1 MCGIT
6 GILALGGA
14 PLPANQVLQ
23 AMCGTLR
30 HRGPDDLS
38 LDSRDGVALGNTRL
52 AVIDV
57 EGGRQPLF
65 NESGSV
71 RTVLNGE
78 IYNFRELRRTLQNA
92 GHVFRTASD
101 TEVIVHA
108 YEEYGLD
115 FVNELNGIFG
125 LVLHDMERQRVILAR
140 DHMGVKP
147 LYYSLVDDKYLVW
160 GSEIK
165 SLLASR
171 LIAPQLSVDAL
182 GQFLSWE
189 YVPGTQTLFEGIR
202 QLAPAEAIVV
212 DLRSSKMSIRKYWSI
227 VNAMTH
233 RSRSAEDWEDE
244 ISAQITASVKGQMVS
259 DVPLGAFL
267 SGGVDSS
274 LVVASMGDANTFSIG
289 FDDPSYNEL
298 DYATRIANH
307 LGVRQTKKIIRSNVA
322 DLFDTLIFHLDDPI
336 GDFSVFPTY
345 LISRMAREN
354 VTVALSGDGGDELF
368 GGYETYVAQRYAR
381 WYQYL
386 PNFITR
392 DMLPALANRIRPT
405 RKKKGTI
412 NKLKRFIEGAAL
424 PASMNHARW
433 RIFASDE
440 LKSQLFTPT
449 AAAELITPT
458 GQHIHDLYTTAAALP
473 ELNRSL
479 YVDTQSY
486 LADNCL
492 VKVDRMSMANSL
504 EVRVPLLDKE
514 LVTMA
519 FDVPPN
525 LKIRGSETKWLLK
538 RIASRQLPREC
549 VYRPKEGFSIPMKH
563 WLGSH
568 FRPILEEYLSPSKL
582 RRDGIFEV
590 RMIERLKQEHFAGPA
605 NHSHIL
611 WSLIVFHAWKER
623 WLGPDAAH

>member
-6 GILALGGA
+6 GIVALGGA
-14 PLPANQVLQ
+14 PLPADGILQ
-23 AMCGTLR
+23 AMCRTLR

-38 LDSRDGVALGNTRL
+38 LDSKDGVALGNTRL
-52 AVIDV
+52 AIIDV

-65 NESGSV
+65 NESGSI

-78 IYNFRELRRTLQNA
+78 IYNFRELRKTLQNA
-92 GHVFRTASD
+92 GHVFRTACD

-115 FVNELNGIFG
+115 FVNELNGIFA
-125 LVLHDMERQRVILAR
+125 LALHDTDRQRVVLAR

-147 LYYSLVDDKYLVW
+147 LYYSLVEDRYLVW

-171 LIAPQLSVDAL
+171 LIEPELSIDAL

-189 YVPGTQTLFEGIR
+189 YVPGRQTLLQGIR

-212 DLRSSKMSIRKYWSI
+212 DLQSSKISTRKYWD
-227 VNAMTH
+227 VLDAMTH

-244 ISAQITASVKGQMVS
+244 ISAKITASVKGQMVS

-274 LVVASMGDANTFSIG
+274 LVVASMGDASTFSIG

-298 DYATRIANH
+298 DYATRVANH

-322 DLFDTLIFHLDDPI
+322 DLFDTLIYHLDDPI
-336 GDFSVFPTY
+336 GDFSIFPTY
-345 LISRMAREN
+345 LISKMAREN

-368 GGYETYVAQRYAR
+368 GGYETYVAQRYAH

-386 PNFITR
+386 PGFMTR
-392 DMLPALANRIRPT
+392 DMLPALASRISPA

-433 RIFASDE
+433 RIFAIDE
-440 LKSQLFTPT
+440 LKDQLFTPS
-449 AAAELITPT
+449 AAAELTTPT
-458 GQHIHDLYTTAAALP
+458 GQHIHDLYAKAAALP

-492 VKVDRMSMANSL
+492 LKVDRMSMANSL
-504 EVRVPLLDKE
+504 EVRVPLLDKD

-525 LKIRGSETKWLLK
+525 LKLRGSETKWLLK

-549 VYRPKEGFSIPMKH
+549 VYRRKEGFSIPMKH
-563 WLGSH
+563 WLGTR
-568 FRPILEEYLSPSKL
+568 FRPILEEYLSPSRL
-582 RRDGIFEV
+582 RRDGIFDV
-590 RMIERLKQEHFAGPA
+590 SMIERLKQEHLAGPA

-623 WLGPDAAH
+623 WLGADAGH

>member
-6 GILALGGA
+6 GIVALGGA
-14 PLPANQVLQ
+14 PLPADGILQ
-23 AMCGTLR
+23 AMCRTLR

-38 LDSRDGVALGNTRL
+38 LDSKDGVALGNTRL
-52 AVIDV
+52 AIIDV

-78 IYNFRELRRTLQNA
+78 IYNFRELRKTLQNA
-92 GHVFRTASD
+92 GHVFRTACD

-115 FVNELNGIFG
+115 FVNELNGIFA
-125 LVLHDMERQRVILAR
+125 LALHDTDRQRVVLAR

-147 LYYSLVDDKYLVW
+147 LYYSLVEDRYLVW

-171 LIAPQLSVDAL
+171 LIEPELSIDAL

-189 YVPGTQTLFEGIR
+189 YVPGRQTLFQGIR

-212 DLRSSKMSIRKYWSI
+212 DLQSSKISTRKYWD
-227 VNAMTH
+227 VLDAMTH

-244 ISAQITASVKGQMVS
+244 ISAKITASVKGQMVS

-274 LVVASMGDANTFSIG
+274 LVVASMGDASTFSIG

-298 DYATRIANH
+298 DYATRVANH

-322 DLFDTLIFHLDDPI
+322 DLFDTLIYHLDDPI
-336 GDFSVFPTY
+336 GDFSIFPTY
-345 LISRMAREN
+345 LISKMAREN

-368 GGYETYVAQRYAR
+368 GGYETYVAQRYAH

-386 PNFITR
+386 PGFMTR
-392 DMLPALANRIRPT
+392 DMLPALASRIRPT

-433 RIFASDE
+433 RIFAIDE
-440 LKSQLFTPT
+440 LKDQLFTPS
-449 AAAELITPT
+449 AAAELTTPT
-458 GQHIHDLYTTAAALP
+458 GQHIHDLYAKAAALP

-492 VKVDRMSMANSL
+492 LKVDRMSMANSL
-504 EVRVPLLDKE
+504 EVRVPLLDKD

-525 LKIRGSETKWLLK
+525 LKLRGSETKWLLK
-538 RIASRQLPREC
+538 RIAGRQLPREC
-549 VYRPKEGFSIPMKH
+549 VYRRKEGFSIPMKH
-563 WLGSH
+563 WLGTR
-568 FRPILEEYLSPSKL
+568 FRPILEEYLSPSRL
-582 RRDGIFEV
+582 RRDGIFDV
-590 RMIERLKQEHFAGPA
+590 SMIERMKQEHLAGPA

-623 WLGPDAAH
+623 WLGADAGH

>member
-212 DLRSSKMSIRKYWSI
+212 DLRSSKMSIKKYWSI

-307 LGVRQTKKIIRSNVA
+307 LGVRQTKKIIQSNVA

-368 GGYETYVAQRYAR
+368 GGYETYVAQRYAH

>member
-212 DLRSSKMSIRKYWSI
+212 DLRSSKMSIKKYWSI

-307 LGVRQTKKIIRSNVA
+307 LGVRQTKKIIQSNVA

>member
-6 GILALGGA
+6 GIVALGGA
-14 PLPANQVLQ
+14 PLPADGILQ
-23 AMCGTLR
+23 AMCRTLR

-38 LDSRDGVALGNTRL
+38 LDSKDGVALGNTRL
-52 AVIDV
+52 AIIDV

-78 IYNFRELRRTLQNA
+78 IYNFRELRKTLQNA
-92 GHVFRTASD
+92 GHVFRTACD

-115 FVNELNGIFG
+115 FVNELNGIFA
-125 LVLHDMERQRVILAR
+125 LALHDTDRQRVVLAR

-147 LYYSLVDDKYLVW
+147 LYYSLVEDRYLVW

-171 LIAPQLSVDAL
+171 LIEPELSIDAL

-189 YVPGTQTLFEGIR
+189 YVPGRQTLFQGIR

-212 DLRSSKMSIRKYWSI
+212 DLQSSKISTRKYWD
-227 VNAMTH
+227 VLDAMTH

-244 ISAQITASVKGQMVS
+244 ISAKITASVKGQMVS

-274 LVVASMGDANTFSIG
+274 LVVASMGDASTFSIG

-298 DYATRIANH
+298 DYATRVANH

-322 DLFDTLIFHLDDPI
+322 DLFDTMIYHLDDPI
-336 GDFSVFPTY
+336 GDFSIFPTY
-345 LISRMAREN
+345 LISKMAREN

-368 GGYETYVAQRYAR
+368 GGYETYVAQRYAH

-386 PNFITR
+386 PGFMTR
-392 DMLPALANRIRPT
+392 DMLPALASRIRPT

-433 RIFASDE
+433 RIFAIDE
-440 LKSQLFTPT
+440 LKDQLFTPS
-449 AAAELITPT
+449 AAAELTTPT
-458 GQHIHDLYTTAAALP
+458 GQHIHDLYAKAAALP

-492 VKVDRMSMANSL
+492 LKVDRMSMANSL
-504 EVRVPLLDKE
+504 EVRVPLLDKD

-525 LKIRGSETKWLLK
+525 LKLRGSETKWLLK
-538 RIASRQLPREC
+538 RIAGRQLPREC
-549 VYRPKEGFSIPMKH
+549 VYRRKEGFSIPMKH
-563 WLGSH
+563 WLGTH
-568 FRPILEEYLSPSKL
+568 FRPILEEYLSPSRL
-582 RRDGIFEV
+582 RRDGIFDV
-590 RMIERLKQEHFAGPA
+590 SMIERMKQEHLAGPA

-623 WLGPDAAH
+623 WLGADAGH

>member
-6 GILALGGA
+6 GIVALGGA
-14 PLPANQVLQ
+14 PLPPDNILR

-30 HRGPDDLS
+30 HRGPDDLRV
-38 LDSRDGVALGNTRL
+38 DSKDGVALGNTRL
-52 AVIDV
+52 AIIDV

-78 IYNFRELRRTLQNA
+78 IYNFRELRKTLQNA
-92 GHVFRTASD
+92 GHVFRTACD

-115 FVNELNGIFG
+115 FVNKLNGIFA
-125 LVLHDMERQRVILAR
+125 LALHDSERQRVILAR

-147 LYYSLVDDKYLVW
+147 LYYALVENKYLVW

-165 SLLASR
+165 ALLASR
-171 LIAPQLSVDAL
+171 LISPQLSIDAL

-189 YVPGTQTLFEGIR
+189 YVPGRQTLFEGIQ
-202 QLAPAEAIVV
+202 QLAPAEAMVI
-212 DLRSSKMSIRKYWSI
+212 DLQSSTLSSKKYWD
-227 VNAMTH
+227 VLDAMKH
-233 RSRSAEDWEDE
+233 ESRSAQDWEDD
-244 ISAQITASVKGQMVS
+244 IGAKIATSVKGQMVS

-274 LVVASMGDANTFSIG
+274 LVVASMGDASTFSIG

-298 DYATRIANH
+298 DYATRIADH

-322 DLFDTLIFHLDDPI
+322 DLFETLIYHLDDPI

-345 LISRMAREN
+345 LVSKIAREN

-368 GGYETYVAQRYAR
+368 GGYESYVAQRYAH

-386 PNFITR
+386 PNSVTR
-392 DMLPALANRIRPT
+392 GILPAVANRIRPT
-405 RKKKGTI
+405 SQKKGTV
-412 NKLKRFIEGAAL
+412 NKVKRFIEGAAL
-424 PASMNHARW
+424 PTSMNHARW

-440 LKSQLFTPT
+440 LKGQLFTPN
-449 AAAELITPT
+449 AAAALTTPT

-504 EVRVPLLDKE
+504 EVRVPLLDKD

-525 LKIRGSETKWLLK
+525 LKIRGTETKWLLK
-538 RIASRQLPREC
+538 RIASRHLPREC
-549 VYRPKEGFSIPMKH
+549 VYRRKEGFSIPMKH
-563 WLGSH
+563 WLGTL
-568 FRPILEEYLSPSKL
+568 FRPILEEYLNPSRL

-590 RMIERLKQEHFAGPA
+590 PMVERLKHEHLAGSA

-623 WLGPDAAH
+623 WLGADAGH

>member
-6 GILALGGA
+6 GIVALGGA
-14 PLPANQVLQ
+14 PLPPDNVLQ

-30 HRGPDDLS
+30 HRGPDDLRV
-38 LDSRDGVALGNTRL
+38 DSKDGVALGYTRL
-52 AVIDV
+52 AIIDV

-78 IYNFRELRRTLQNA
+78 IYNFRELRKTLKNA
-92 GHVFRTASD
+92 GHVFRSACD

-115 FVNELNGIFG
+115 FVNELNGIFA
-125 LVLHDMERQRVILAR
+125 LALHDAERQKVVLAR

-165 SLLASR
+165 ALLASR
-171 LIAPQLSVDAL
+171 LISPQLNVDAL

-189 YVPGTQTLFEGIR
+189 YVPGRQTLFKGIR
-202 QLAPAEAIVV
+202 QLAPAEAIVI
-212 DLRSSKMSIRKYWSI
+212 DLPSATFSTCKYWDI
-227 VNAMTH
+227 LGAITH
-233 RSRSAEDWEDE
+233 RSRSVQDWEDE
-244 ISAQITASVKGQMVS
+244 IAAKIATSVQEQMVS

-274 LVVASMGDANTFSIG
+274 LVVASMGDACTFSIG

-298 DYATRIANH
+298 DYATRIADH
-307 LGVRQTKKIIRSNVA
+307 LGVQQTKRIIRSNVA
-322 DLFDTLIFHLDDPI
+322 DLFETLIYHLDDPI
-336 GDFSVFPTY
+336 GDFSIFPTY
-345 LISRMAREN
+345 LISKMAREH

-368 GGYETYVAQRYAR
+368 GGYESYVAQRYAH

-386 PNFITR
+386 PKWIIR
-392 DMLPALANRIRPT
+392 DMLPAMANRIRPT
-405 RKKKGTI
+405 RQKKGRV

-424 PASMNHARW
+424 PASMKHARW
-433 RIFASDE
+433 RVFASDE
-440 LKSQLFTPT
+440 LKGKLFTPS
-449 AAAELITPT
+449 AAAELTTPT
-458 GQHIHDLYTTAAALP
+458 GQHIHDLYKNAAALP

-504 EVRVPLLDKE
+504 EVRVPLLNRE
-514 LVTMA
+514 LATMA
-519 FDVPPN
+519 LDVPPN
-525 LKIRGSETKWLLK
+525 LKIRGTETKWLLK
-538 RIASRQLPREC
+538 RIASRHLPREC
-549 VYRPKEGFSIPMKH
+549 VYRRKEGFSIPMKR
-563 WLGSH
+563 WLGTR
-568 FRPILEEYLSPSKL
+568 FRPILEEYLSPSRL
-582 RRDGIFEV
+582 RRDGIFESSV
-590 RMIERLKQEHFAGPA
+590 IERLKQEHMAGSA

-611 WSLIVFHAWKER
+611 WTLIVFHAWKER
-623 WLGPDAAH
+623 WLGPDAGY

>member
-6 GILALGGA
+6 GIVALGGA
-14 PLPANQVLQ
+14 PLPADGILQ
-23 AMCGTLR
+23 AMCRTLR

-38 LDSRDGVALGNTRL
+38 LDSKDGVALGNTRL
-52 AVIDV
+52 AIIDV

-78 IYNFRELRRTLQNA
+78 IYNFRELRKILQNA
-92 GHVFRTASD
+92 GHVFRTACD

-115 FVNELNGIFG
+115 FVNELNGIFA
-125 LVLHDMERQRVILAR
+125 LALHDTDRQRVVLAR

-147 LYYSLVDDKYLVW
+147 LYYSLVEDRYLVW

-171 LIAPQLSVDAL
+171 LIEPELSIDAL

-189 YVPGTQTLFEGIR
+189 YVPGRQTLFQGIR

-212 DLRSSKMSIRKYWSI
+212 DLQSSKISTRKYWD
-227 VNAMTH
+227 VLDAMTH

-244 ISAQITASVKGQMVS
+244 ISAKLTASVKGQMVS

-274 LVVASMGDANTFSIG
+274 LVVASMGDASTFSIG

-298 DYATRIANH
+298 DYATRVANH
-307 LGVRQTKKIIRSNVA
+307 LGVRQTKNIIRSNVA
-322 DLFDTLIFHLDDPI
+322 DLFDTLIYHLDDPI
-336 GDFSVFPTY
+336 GDFSIFPTY
-345 LISRMAREN
+345 LISNMAREN

-368 GGYETYVAQRYAR
+368 GGYETYVAQRYAH

-386 PNFITR
+386 PGFMTR
-392 DMLPALANRIRPT
+392 DMLPALASRIRPA

-433 RIFASDE
+433 RIFAIDE
-440 LKSQLFTPT
+440 LKDQLFTPSAT
-449 AAAELITPT
+449 AELTTPT
-458 GQHIHDLYTTAAALP
+458 GQHIHDLYAKAAALP

-492 VKVDRMSMANSL
+492 LKVDRMSMANSL
-504 EVRVPLLDKE
+504 EVRVPLLDKD

-525 LKIRGSETKWLLK
+525 LKLRGSETKWLLK
-538 RIASRQLPREC
+538 RIASRQLPRDC
-549 VYRPKEGFSIPMKH
+549 VYRRKEGFSIPMKH
-563 WLGSH
+563 WLGTR
-568 FRPILEEYLSPSKL
+568 FRPILEEYLSPSRL
-582 RRDGIFEV
+582 RRDGIFDV
-590 RMIERLKQEHFAGPA
+590 SMIERLKQEHLAGPA

-623 WLGPDAAH
+623 WLGADAVH

>member
-6 GILALGGA
+6 GIAALGGA
-14 PLPANQVLQ
+14 PLPADQILR
-23 AMCGTLR
+23 AMCHTLR

-38 LDSRDGVALGNTRL
+38 LDLKSGVALGNTRL
-52 AVIDV
+52 AIIDV
-57 EGGRQPLF
+57 DGGRQPLF

-78 IYNFRELRRTLQNA
+78 IYNFRELRKSLQNA
-92 GHVFRTASD
+92 GHVFRTACD

-108 YEEYGLD
+108 YEEYGLN
-115 FVNELNGIFG
+115 FVNELNGIFA
-125 LVLHDMERQRVILAR
+125 LALHDSERQRVILAR

-147 LYYSLVDDKYLVW
+147 LYYALVENKYLVW

-165 SLLASR
+165 ALLASR
-171 LIAPQLSVDAL
+171 LISPQLSIDAL

-189 YVPGTQTLFEGIR
+189 YVPGRQTLFEGIR
-202 QLAPAEAIVV
+202 QLAPAEAMVI
-212 DLRSSKMSIRKYWSI
+212 DLQSSRISTRKYWD
-227 VNAMTH
+227 VLDAMKH
-233 RSRSAEDWEDE
+233 ESRSAQDWEDE
-244 ISAQITASVKGQMVS
+244 IGAKIATSVKGQMVS

-274 LVVASMGDANTFSIG
+274 LVVASMGDASTFSIG

-298 DYATRIANH
+298 DYATRIADH

-322 DLFDTLIFHLDDPI
+322 DLFETLIYHLDDPI
-336 GDFSVFPTY
+336 GDFSVFPTF
-345 LISRMAREN
+345 LISKMAREN

-368 GGYETYVAQRYAR
+368 GGYETYVAQRYAH

-386 PNFITR
+386 PNSITR
-392 DMLPALANRIRPT
+392 GMLPAAAKRIRPA
-405 RKKKGTI
+405 RQKKGTI

-424 PASMNHARW
+424 PASMHHARW

-440 LKSQLFTPT
+440 LKGQLFTPN
-449 AAAELITPT
+449 AASELTTPT
-458 GQHIHDLYTTAAALP
+458 GQHIHDLYATAAGLP

-514 LVTMA
+514 LVAMA

-525 LKIRGSETKWLLK
+525 LKIRGTETKWLLK
-538 RIASRQLPREC
+538 RIASRHLPRKC
-549 VYRPKEGFSIPMKH
+549 VYRRKEGFSIPMKH
-563 WLGSH
+563 WLGTH
-568 FRPILEEYLSPSKL
+568 FRPVLEEYLNPSRL
-582 RRDGIFEV
+582 QRDGIFQVSLVEK
-590 RMIERLKQEHFAGPA
+590 LKQDHLAGTA

-611 WSLIVFHAWKER
+611 WSLIVFHAWQDR
-623 WLGPDAAH
+623 WLRTDSGL

>member
-6 GILALGGA
+6 GIVAFGGA
-14 PLPANQVLQ
+14 PLPANQVLR

-38 LDSRDGVALGNTRL
+38 LDSKENVALGNTRL

-57 EGGRQPLF
+57 DGGRQPLF
-65 NESGSV
+65 NESGSI

-92 GHVFRTASD
+92 GHVFCTSSD

-108 YEEYGLD
+108 YEEFGLD
-115 FVNELNGIFG
+115 FLNELNGIFA
-125 LVLHDMERQRVILAR
+125 LVLHDSERQRVILAR

-189 YVPGTQTLFEGIR
+189 YVPGSQTLFEGIR

-212 DLRSSKMSIRKYWSI
+212 DLQSSKISTRKYWNI
-227 VNAMTH
+227 LDAVTH

-244 ISAQITASVKGQMVS
+244 ISAKITASVKGQMVS

-274 LVVASMGDANTFSIG
+274 LVVASMGDASTFSIG

-345 LISRMAREN
+345 LISKMAKEN

-386 PNFITR
+386 PDSVTR
-392 DMLPALANRIRPT
+392 GMLPALASQLRPT
-405 RKKKGTI
+405 PKKKGTT

-440 LKSQLFTPT
+440 LKSQLFTPN
-449 AAAELITPT
+449 AAAALTTPT
-458 GQHIHDLYTTAAALP
+458 GQHIHDLYATAAALP

-525 LKIRGSETKWLLK
+525 LKLRGNETKWLLK

-563 WLGSH
+563 WLGTH
-568 FRPILEEYLSPSKL
+568 FRPILEEYLSPSRL

-590 RMIERLKQEHFAGPA
+590 PVIERLKQEHLAGPA

-623 WLGPDAAH
+623 WLGTEAAY

>member
-1 MCGIT
+1 VCGIT

-14 PLPANQVLQ
+14 PLPPGNILR
-23 AMCGTLR
+23 AMCGTLH
-30 HRGPDDLS
+30 HRGPDDLRV
-38 LDSRDGVALGNTRL
+38 DSKDGVALGNTRL
-52 AVIDV
+52 AIIDV

-78 IYNFRELRRTLQNA
+78 IYNFRQLRKTLQKA
-92 GHVFRTASD
+92 GHVFRTACD

-115 FVNELNGIFG
+115 FVNRLNGIFA
-125 LVLHDMERQRVILAR
+125 LVLHDAERQKVILAR

-147 LYYSLVDDKYLVW
+147 LYYSFVDDKYLVW

-165 SLLASR
+165 ALLASR
-171 LIAPQLSVDAL
+171 LISPQLNVDAV

-189 YVPGTQTLFEGIR
+189 YVPGRQTLIEGIW
-202 QLAPAEAIVV
+202 QLEPAEAIVV
-212 DLRSSKMSIRKYWSI
+212 DMQSATFSTRKYWDI
-227 VNAMTH
+227 LGAVTH
-233 RSRSAEDWEDE
+233 RSRSAQDWEDE
-244 ISAQITASVKGQMVS
+244 IGAKIAASVQGQMIS

-274 LVVASMGDANTFSIG
+274 LVVASMGDASTFSIG

-298 DYATRIANH
+298 SYATRIADH
-307 LGVRQTKKIIRSNVA
+307 LGVRQTKKIVRSNVA
-322 DLFDTLIFHLDDPI
+322 DLFDTLIYYLDDPI
-336 GDFSVFPTY
+336 GDFSIFPTY
-345 LISRMAREN
+345 LISKMAREH

-368 GGYETYVAQRYAR
+368 GGYESYVAQRYAH

-386 PNFITR
+386 PRRITTG
-392 DMLPALANRIRPT
+392 MLPALANRIRPA
-405 RKKKGTI
+405 RQKKGTV

-440 LKSQLFTPT
+440 LKGKLFTSD
-449 AAAELITPT
+449 AAAQLTTPT
-458 GQHIHDLYTTAAALP
+458 GQHIHDLYANSAALP

-504 EVRVPLLDKE
+504 EVRVPLLDRE

-519 FDVPPN
+519 LDVPPN
-525 LKIRGSETKWLLK
+525 LKIRGTETKWLLK

-549 VYRPKEGFSIPMKH
+549 VYRRKEGFSIPMKH
-563 WLGSH
+563 WLKTG
-568 FRPILEEYLSPSKL
+568 FRPILEEYLDPSKL
-582 RRDGIFEV
+582 RHDGIFESAV
-590 RMIERLKQEHFAGPA
+590 IGKLKQDHLAGSA

-611 WSLIVFHAWKER
+611 WSLIVFHAWKDR
-623 WLGPDAAH
+623 WLGTGSGL

>member
-6 GILALGGA
+6 GIVAFGGA
-14 PLPANQVLQ
+14 PLPPDAVLQ
-23 AMCGTLR
+23 AMCRTLD

-38 LDSRDGVALGNTRL
+38 LDSKDGVALGNTRL

-57 EGGRQPLF
+57 AGGRQPLF
-65 NESGSV
+65 NETGSV

-78 IYNFRELRRTLQNA
+78 IYNFRELRRSLQNA
-92 GHVFRTASD
+92 GHVFRTACD

-108 YEEYGLD
+108 YEEYGLE
-115 FVNELNGIFG
+115 FINELNGIFA
-125 LVLHDMERQRVILAR
+125 LALHDTQRQQVVLAR

-147 LYYSLVDDKYLVW
+147 LYYATVDNKYVVW

-165 SLLASR
+165 ALLASR
-171 LIAPQLSVDAL
+171 LVSPQLDVDAL

-189 YVPGTQTLFEGIR
+189 YVPGQQTLFNGIR
-202 QLAPAEAIVV
+202 QLAPAEAIVI
-212 DLRSSKMSIRKYWSI
+212 DLKSSTSSTRKYWDI
-227 VNAMTH
+227 LGAVTQ
-233 RSRSAEDWEDE
+233 RSRSAQEWEEE
-244 ISAQITASVKGQMVS
+244 IGAKITASVQGQMIS

-267 SGGVDSS
+267 SGGIDSS
-274 LVVASMGDANTFSIG
+274 LVVASMGDASTFSIG

-298 DYATRIANH
+298 GYASRIAKH
-307 LGVRQTKKIIRSNVA
+307 LGVRQSKEIIRSNVA
-322 DLFDTLIFHLDDPI
+322 DLFDTLIYHLDDPI

-345 LISRMAREN
+345 LISKMAREH

-368 GGYETYVAQRYAR
+368 GGYETYVAQRYAH

-386 PNFITR
+386 PKPFTR
-392 DMLPALANRIRPT
+392 GMLPALANRIPPARQ
-405 RKKKGTI
+405 KKGAI

-424 PASMNHARW
+424 PESMNHARW
-433 RIFASDE
+433 RIFASDT
-440 LKSQLFTPT
+440 LKGELFTPS
-449 AAAELITPT
+449 AHAKLKTPT
-458 GQHIHDLYTTAAALP
+458 GQHIHDLFAKAAAMP

-486 LADNCL
+486 LTDNCL
-492 VKVDRMSMANSL
+492 LKVDRMSMANSL

-514 LVTMA
+514 LVEMA

-525 LKIRGSETKWLLK
+525 LKIRGAETKWLLK
-538 RIASRQLPREC
+538 RIASRQLPKEC
-549 VYRPKEGFSIPMKH
+549 IYRRKEGFSIPMKH
-563 WLGSH
+563 WLGTR
-568 FRPILEEYLSPSKL
+568 FRPILEEYLNPSAI
-582 RRDGIFEV
+582 RRDGIFEAPV
-590 RMIERLKQEHFAGPA
+590 IERLKQEHLAGPA

-623 WLGPDAAH
+623 WLGGNAGF

>member
-212 DLRSSKMSIRKYWSI
+212 DLRSSKMSIKKYWSI

-368 GGYETYVAQRYAR
+368 GGYETYVAQRYAH

>member
-1 MCGIT
+1 MSLIT
-6 GILALGGA
+6 
-14 PLPANQVLQ
+14 
-23 AMCGTLR
+23 
-30 HRGPDDLS
+30 
-38 LDSRDGVALGNTRL
+38 
-52 AVIDV
+52 
-57 EGGRQPLF
+57 
-65 NESGSV
+65 
-71 RTVLNGE
+71 
-78 IYNFRELRRTLQNA
+78 RR
-92 GHVFRTASD
+92 VS
-101 TEVIVHA
+101 
-108 YEEYGLD
+108 
-115 FVNELNGIFG
+115 
-125 LVLHDMERQRVILAR
+125 
-140 DHMGVKP
+140 
-147 LYYSLVDDKYLVW
+147 
-160 GSEIK
+160 
-165 SLLASR
+165 
-171 LIAPQLSVDAL
+171 
-182 GQFLSWE
+182 
-189 YVPGTQTLFEGIR
+189 
-202 QLAPAEAIVV
+202 
-212 DLRSSKMSIRKYWSI
+212 
-227 VNAMTH
+227 
-233 RSRSAEDWEDE
+233 
-244 ISAQITASVKGQMVS
+244 QITSVFDRPRKLFGQM
-259 DVPLGAFL
+259 L
-267 SGGVDSS
+267 
-274 LVVASMGDANTFSIG
+274 
-289 FDDPSYNEL
+289 
-298 DYATRIANH
+298 
-307 LGVRQTKKIIRSNVA
+307 SNVA

>member
-6 GILALGGA
+6 GIVALGGA
-14 PLPANQVLQ
+14 PLPPDSILQ
-23 AMCGTLR
+23 AMCGTIR

-38 LDSRDGVALGNTRL
+38 LDSTDGVALGNTRL
-52 AVIDV
+52 AIIDV

-78 IYNFRELRRTLQNA
+78 IYNFRELRKTLQNS
-92 GHVFRTASD
+92 GHVFRTACD

-115 FVNELNGIFG
+115 FVNALNGIFA
-125 LVLHDMERQRVILAR
+125 LALHDAERKRVILAR
-140 DHMGVKP
+140 DHIGVKP
-147 LYYSLVDDKYLVW
+147 LYYSVVDDDYVVW

-165 SLLASR
+165 AILASR
-171 LIAPQLSVDAL
+171 LISPQLDVDAL

-189 YVPGTQTLFEGIR
+189 YVPGRRTLFEGIR
-202 QLAPAEAIVV
+202 QLAPAETIVI
-212 DLRSSKMSIRKYWSI
+212 DLQSSTLSTRKYWDI
-227 VNAMTH
+227 LGAITH
-233 RSRSAEDWEDE
+233 RSRSARDWEDE
-244 ISAQITASVKGQMVS
+244 IDAKIAASVKGQMVS

-267 SGGVDSS
+267 SGGIDSS
-274 LVVASMGDANTFSIG
+274 LVVAAMGNASTFSIG

-298 DYATRIANH
+298 DYATRIADH
-307 LGVRQTKKIIRSNVA
+307 LGVQQTKEIIRSNTA
-322 DLFDTLIFHLDDPI
+322 DLFETLIVHLDDPI
-336 GDFSVFPTY
+336 GDFSIFPTF
-345 LISRMAREN
+345 LISRMAREH

-368 GGYETYVAQRYAR
+368 GGYESYVAQHYAR

-386 PNFITR
+386 PGWIAR
-392 DMLPALANRIRPT
+392 DMLPAMANRIRPA
-405 RKKKGTI
+405 RQKKGAI

-424 PASMNHARW
+424 PESMNHARW

-440 LKSQLFTPT
+440 LKDKLFTQN
-449 AAAELITPT
+449 AAAELTTPT
-458 GQHIHDLYTTAAALP
+458 GQHIHDLYTHAAALP

-486 LADNCL
+486 LTDNCL

-514 LVTMA
+514 LVTTA

-525 LKIRGSETKWLLK
+525 LKIRGGETKWLLK
-538 RIASRQLPREC
+538 RVASRHLPREC
-549 VYRPKEGFSIPMKH
+549 VYRRKEGFSIPMKH
-563 WLGSH
+563 WLGTR
-568 FRPILEEYLSPSKL
+568 FRPIFEEYLSPSRL
-582 RRDGIFEV
+582 RRDGIFESSV
-590 RMIERLKQEHFAGPA
+590 IERLKQDHLAGSA

-623 WLGPDAAH
+623 WLGADAGL

>member
-6 GILALGGA
+6 GIVALGGA
-14 PLPANQVLQ
+14 PLPPDNILRT
-23 AMCGTLR
+23 MCGTLR
-30 HRGPDDLS
+30 HRGPDDLRV
-38 LDSRDGVALGNTRL
+38 DSKDGVALGNTRL
-52 AVIDV
+52 AIIDV

-78 IYNFRELRRTLQNA
+78 IYNSRELRKTLQKA
-92 GHVFRTASD
+92 GHVFRTACD

-115 FVNELNGIFG
+115 FVNELNGIFA
-125 LVLHDMERQRVILAR
+125 LVLHDAERQKVVLAR

-147 LYYSLVDDKYLVW
+147 LYYSLVEDRYLVW

-171 LIAPQLSVDAL
+171 LIEPELSIDAL

-189 YVPGTQTLFEGIR
+189 YVPGRQTLLQGIR

-212 DLRSSKMSIRKYWSI
+212 DLQSSKISTRKYWD
-227 VNAMTH
+227 VLDAMTH

-244 ISAQITASVKGQMVS
+244 ISAKITASVKGQMVS

-274 LVVASMGDANTFSIG
+274 LVVASMGDASTFSIG

-298 DYATRIANH
+298 DYATRVANH

-322 DLFDTLIFHLDDPI
+322 DLFDTMIYHLDDPI
-336 GDFSVFPTY
+336 GDFSIFPTY
-345 LISRMAREN
+345 LISKMAREN

-368 GGYETYVAQRYAR
+368 GGYETYVAQRYAH

-386 PNFITR
+386 PGFMTR
-392 DMLPALANRIRPT
+392 DMLPALASRIRPT

-433 RIFASDE
+433 RIFAIDE
-440 LKSQLFTPT
+440 LKDQLFTPS
-449 AAAELITPT
+449 AAAELTTPT
-458 GQHIHDLYTTAAALP
+458 GQHIHDLYAKAAALP

-492 VKVDRMSMANSL
+492 LKVDRMSMANSL
-504 EVRVPLLDKE
+504 EVRVPLLDKD

-525 LKIRGSETKWLLK
+525 LKLRGSETKWLLK
-538 RIASRQLPREC
+538 RIAGRQLPREC
-549 VYRPKEGFSIPMKH
+549 VYRRKEGFSIPMKH
-563 WLGSH
+563 WLGTH
-568 FRPILEEYLSPSKL
+568 FRPILEEYLSPSRL
-582 RRDGIFEV
+582 RRDGIFDV
-590 RMIERLKQEHFAGPA
+590 SMIERLKQEHLAGPA

-623 WLGPDAAH
+623 WLGADAGH

>member
-6 GILALGGA
+6 GVIALGGA
-14 PLPANQVLQ
+14 PLPATQVLH
-23 AMCGTLR
+23 AMCGTLQ

-38 LDSRDGVALGNTRL
+38 LDSKFGVALGNTRL

-57 EGGRQPLF
+57 QGGRQPLY

-78 IYNFRELRRTLQNA
+78 IYNFRELRKTLQNA

-108 YEEYGLD
+108 YEEYGPD
-115 FVNELNGIFG
+115 FVNELNGIFA
-125 LVLHDMERQRVILAR
+125 LALHDHERQKVILAR

-147 LYYSLVDDKYLVW
+147 LYYSLVDDNYLVW

-165 SLLASR
+165 ALLASR
-171 LIAPQLSVDAL
+171 LISPRLNVDAL

-189 YVPGTQTLFEGIR
+189 YVPGRKTLFDGIH
-202 QLAPAEAIVV
+202 QLAPAEAIII
-212 DLRSSKMSIRKYWSI
+212 DLSSSKISTEKFWDIVDSITY
-227 VNAMTH
+227 
-233 RSRSAEDWEDE
+233 RSRSAQDWEDE
-244 ISAQITASVKGQMVS
+244 IAAKITASVKRQMVS

-274 LVVASMGDANTFSIG
+274 LVVASMGDASTFSIG
-289 FDDPSYNEL
+289 FEDPSYNEL
-298 DYATRIANH
+298 GYATRIANH
-307 LGVRQTKKIIRSNVA
+307 LGVRQSKRIIRSNIA
-322 DLFDTLIFHLDDPI
+322 DLFQTLIYHLDDPI
-336 GDFSVFPTY
+336 GDFSVFPTF
-345 LISRMAREN
+345 LISQMAREN

-386 PNFITR
+386 PDWIR
-392 DMLPALANRIRPT
+392 CAALPAIANRIRPA
-405 RKKKGTI
+405 RQKKGSV
-412 NKLKRFIEGAAL
+412 NKLKRFVEGAAL

-440 LKSQLFTPT
+440 LKGKLFTPS
-449 AAAELITPT
+449 AAAELTTPT
-458 GQHIHDLYTTAAALP
+458 GQHIIDLYKHAASLP

-525 LKIRGSETKWLLK
+525 LKIHRNETKFLLK
-538 RIASRQLPREC
+538 RIASRHLPKDC
-549 VYRPKEGFSIPMKH
+549 IYRRKEGFSIPMKH
-563 WLGSH
+563 WLGTR
-568 FRPILEEYLSPSKL
+568 FRPLLEEYLGESRL
-582 RRDGIFEV
+582 RRDGLFESSE
-590 RMIERLKQEHFAGPA
+590 IARLKHEHLAGSA

-611 WSLIVFHAWKER
+611 WSLIVFHAWKDR
-623 WLGPDAAH
+623 WLGGNAGF

>member
-1 MCGIT
+1 
-6 GILALGGA
+6 
-14 PLPANQVLQ
+14 
-23 AMCGTLR
+23 
-30 HRGPDDLS
+30 
-38 LDSRDGVALGNTRL
+38 
-52 AVIDV
+52 
-57 EGGRQPLF
+57 
-65 NESGSV
+65 
-71 RTVLNGE
+71 
-78 IYNFRELRRTLQNA
+78 
-92 GHVFRTASD
+92 
-101 TEVIVHA
+101 VIVHA

-115 FVNELNGIFG
+115 FVNELNGIFA
-125 LVLHDMERQRVILAR
+125 LVLHDVERQKVILAR

-147 LYYSLVDDKYLVW
+147 LYYALVNNEYLVW

-165 SLLASR
+165 SLLASG
-171 LIAPQLSVDAL
+171 LVKPELSVDAL

-202 QLAPAEAIVV
+202 QLAPAEAMVV
-212 DLRSSKMSIRKYWSI
+212 DLQSSKISTRKYWDI
-227 VNAMTH
+227 LTTVTH
-233 RSRSAEDWEDE
+233 RSRSVDEWEDE
-244 ISAQITASVKGQMVS
+244 IGAKITACVREQMVS

-274 LVVASMGDANTFSIG
+274 LVVASMGEASTFSIG
-289 FDDPSYNEL
+289 FDDQSYNEL
-298 DYATRIANH
+298 DYATRIASH

-345 LISRMAREN
+345 LISRMAREK

-368 GGYETYVAQRYAR
+368 GGYETYIAQRYAH

-386 PNFITR
+386 PNFMTR
-392 DMLPALANRIRPT
+392 GMLPALAGRKRPT
-405 RKKKGTI
+405 SNKKGTT

-424 PASMNHARW
+424 PASLKHARW

-440 LKSQLFTPT
+440 LKEQLFTPN

-458 GQHIHDLYTTAAALP
+458 GQHIDDLYTSAATLP

-504 EVRVPLLDKE
+504 EVRVPLLNKE

-525 LKIRGSETKWLLK
+525 LKIRGNETKWLLK

-563 WLGSH
+563 WLGTH
-568 FRPILEEYLSPSKL
+568 FRPILEENLSPSRL
-582 RRDGIFEV
+582 QGDGIFEPST
-590 RMIERLKQEHFAGPA
+590 IERLKQEHFAGSA

-611 WSLIVFHAWKER
+611 WSLVVFHAWKER
-623 WLGPDAAH
+623 WIGTNAGF

>member
-212 DLRSSKMSIRKYWSI
+212 DLRSSKMSIKKYWSI

>member
-368 GGYETYVAQRYAR
+368 GGYETYVAQRYAH

>member
-6 GILALGGA
+6 GIVGLGGA
-14 PLPANQVLQ
+14 PLPANSVLQ

-38 LDSRDGVALGNTRL
+38 LHSKDGVALGNTRL
-52 AVIDV
+52 AIIDV

-78 IYNFRELRRTLQNA
+78 IYNFRELRHRLINA
-92 GHVFRTASD
+92 GHKFRTNCD

-115 FVNELNGIFG
+115 FVNELNGIFA
-125 LVLHDMERQRVILAR
+125 LVLHDVERQKVILAR

-147 LYYSLVDDKYLVW
+147 LYYALVNNEYLVW

-165 SLLASR
+165 SLLASG
-171 LIAPQLSVDAL
+171 LVKPELSVDAL

-202 QLAPAEAIVV
+202 QLAPAEAMVV
-212 DLRSSKMSIRKYWSI
+212 DLQSSKISTRKYWDI
-227 VNAMTH
+227 LTTVTH
-233 RSRSAEDWEDE
+233 RSRSVDEWEDE
-244 ISAQITASVKGQMVS
+244 IGAKITACVREQMVS

-274 LVVASMGDANTFSIG
+274 LVVASMGEASTFSIG
-289 FDDPSYNEL
+289 FDDQSYNEL
-298 DYATRIANH
+298 DYATRIASH

-345 LISRMAREN
+345 LISRMAREK

-368 GGYETYVAQRYAR
+368 GGYETYIAQRYAH

-386 PNFITR
+386 PNFMTR
-392 DMLPALANRIRPT
+392 GMLPALAGRKRPT
-405 RKKKGTI
+405 SKKKGTT

-424 PASMNHARW
+424 PASLKHARW

-440 LKSQLFTPT
+440 LKEQLFTPN

-458 GQHIHDLYTTAAALP
+458 GQHIDDLYTSAATLP

-504 EVRVPLLDKE
+504 EVRVPLLNKE

-525 LKIRGSETKWLLK
+525 LKIRGNETKWLLK

-563 WLGSH
+563 WLGTH
-568 FRPILEEYLSPSKL
+568 FRPILEEYLSPSRL
-582 RRDGIFEV
+582 QGDGIFELPV
-590 RMIERLKQEHFAGPA
+590 IARLKEEHFAGSA

-611 WSLIVFHAWKER
+611 WSLVVFHAWKER
-623 WLGPDAAH
+623 WIGTNAGF

>member
-1 MCGIT
+1 MCDS
-6 GILALGGA
+6 
-14 PLPANQVLQ
+14 
-23 AMCGTLR
+23 LR
-30 HRGPDDLS
+30 HRGPDDLT

-78 IYNFRELRRTLQNA
+78 IYNFRELRRDLQNA

-108 YEEYGLD
+108 YEEFGLD
-115 FVNELNGIFG
+115 FVKELNGIFG
-125 LVLHDMERQRVILAR
+125 LVLHDAEQQVVILAR

-147 LYYSLVDDKYLVW
+147 LYYSLIDDKYVVW

-165 SLLASR
+165 SILASR
-171 LIAPQLSVDAL
+171 LISPQLSVDAL
-182 GQFLSWE
+182 GLFLSWE
-189 YVPGTQTLFEGIR
+189 YVPGTQTLFKGIR
-202 QLAPAEAIVV
+202 QLAPAETIVI
-212 DLRSSKMSIRKYWSI
+212 DLRSSSVSSRKYWD
-227 VNAMTH
+227 VLDDMTH
-233 RSRSAEDWEDE
+233 RSRSVQDWEDE
-244 ISAQITASVKGQMVS
+244 ISAVISASVKGQMVS

-274 LVVASMGDANTFSIG
+274 LVVASMGDASTFSIG

-307 LGVRQTKKIIRSNVA
+307 LGVRQTKQIIRSNVA
-322 DLFDTLIFHLDDPI
+322 DLFDTLIHHLDDPI
-336 GDFSVFPTY
+336 GDFSIFPTY

-386 PNFITR
+386 PDSITR
-392 DMLPALANRIRPT
+392 GVLPALANRIRPAPQ
-405 RKKKGTI
+405 KKGAT

-440 LKSQLFTPT
+440 LKRQLFTPS
-449 AAAELITPT
+449 AAAALTTAT
-458 GQHIHDLYTTAAALP
+458 GQHIHDLYASSAALP
-473 ELNRSL
+473 EMNRSL
-479 YVDTQSY
+479 YVDARSY
-486 LADNCL
+486 LTDNCL

-504 EVRVPLLDKE
+504 EVRVPLLDKD
-514 LVTMA
+514 LVTLA

-525 LKIRGSETKWLLK
+525 LKIRGRETKWLLK

-549 VYRPKEGFSIPMKH
+549 IYRPKEGFSIPMKH
-563 WLGSH
+563 WLRTH
-568 FRPILEEYLSPSKL
+568 FRPVLEEYLSPTRL
-582 RRDGIFEV
+582 RRDGIFDASV
-590 RMIERLKQEHFAGPA
+590 IEKLKIDHIAGQA

-623 WLGPDAAH
+623 WLDTDAGF

>member
-14 PLPANQVLQ
+14 PLPASQVLQ

-212 DLRSSKMSIRKYWSI
+212 DLRSSKMSIKKYWSI

-233 RSRSAEDWEDE
+233 RSDTSFPVCR
-244 ISAQITASVKGQMVS
+244 G
-259 DVPLGAFL
+259 LG
-267 SGGVDSS
+267 
-274 LVVASMGDANTFSIG
+274 
-289 FDDPSYNEL
+289 
-298 DYATRIANH
+298 
-307 LGVRQTKKIIRSNVA
+307 
-322 DLFDTLIFHLDDPI
+322 
-336 GDFSVFPTY
+336 
-345 LISRMAREN
+345 
-354 VTVALSGDGGDELF
+354 
-368 GGYETYVAQRYAR
+368 
-381 WYQYL
+381 
-386 PNFITR
+386 
-392 DMLPALANRIRPT
+392 
-405 RKKKGTI
+405 
-412 NKLKRFIEGAAL
+412 
-424 PASMNHARW
+424 
-433 RIFASDE
+433 
-440 LKSQLFTPT
+440 
-449 AAAELITPT
+449 
-458 GQHIHDLYTTAAALP
+458 
-473 ELNRSL
+473 
-479 YVDTQSY
+479 
-486 LADNCL
+486 
-492 VKVDRMSMANSL
+492 
-504 EVRVPLLDKE
+504 
-514 LVTMA
+514 
-519 FDVPPN
+519 
-525 LKIRGSETKWLLK
+525 
-538 RIASRQLPREC
+538 
-549 VYRPKEGFSIPMKH
+549 
-563 WLGSH
+563 
-568 FRPILEEYLSPSKL
+568 
-582 RRDGIFEV
+582 RRDQ
-590 RMIERLKQEHFAGPA
+590 R
-605 NHSHIL
+605 
-611 WSLIVFHAWKER
+611 
-623 WLGPDAAH
+623 PDHGQRQRADG

>member
-6 GILALGGA
+6 GIVAFGGA
-14 PLPANQVLQ
+14 PLPATHILQ
-23 AMCGTLR
+23 SMCDTLR
-30 HRGPDDLS
+30 HRGPDDLT

-65 NESGSV
+65 NESGSI

-78 IYNFRELRRTLQNA
+78 IYNFRELRATLQKA
-92 GHVFRTASD
+92 GHVFRTVSD

-108 YEEYGLD
+108 YEEYGQD

-125 LVLHDMERQRVILAR
+125 LVLHDAERQRVILAR

-147 LYYSLVDDKYLVW
+147 LYYSLIDDKYLVW

-165 SLLASR
+165 SILASR
-171 LIAPQLSVDAL
+171 LISPQLSVDAL

-189 YVPGTQTLFEGIR
+189 YVPGTQTLFKGIR

-212 DLRSSKMSIRKYWSI
+212 DLRTSSVTTRKYWDI
-227 VNAMTH
+227 LNDMTH
-233 RSRSAEDWEDE
+233 RSRSARDWEDE
-244 ISAQITASVKGQMVS
+244 ISATISASVKGQMVS

-274 LVVASMGDANTFSIG
+274 LVVASMDDASTFSIG

-322 DLFDTLIFHLDDPI
+322 ELFDTLIHHLDDPI

-345 LISRMAREN
+345 LISKMAREN

-386 PNFITR
+386 PNTVTR
-392 DMLPALANRIRPT
+392 RVLPALANRIRPAA
-405 RKKKGTI
+405 KKKGAT

-440 LKSQLFTPT
+440 LKRQLFTPS
-449 AAAELITPT
+449 AAAAQTTAT
-458 GQHIHDLYTTAAALP
+458 GQHIQDLYTSSKSLP

-479 YVDTQSY
+479 YVDAKSY
-486 LADNCL
+486 LTDNCL

-504 EVRVPLLDKE
+504 EVRVPLLNKD
-514 LVTMA
+514 LVTLA
-519 FDVPPN
+519 FDMPPN
-525 LKIRGSETKWLLK
+525 LKIRGGETKWLLK

-549 VYRPKEGFSIPMKH
+549 IYRPKEGFSIPMKH
-563 WLGSH
+563 WLRTH
-568 FRPILEEYLSPSKL
+568 FRPVLEEHLSPARL
-582 RRDGIFEV
+582 RRDGIFDASVVEN
-590 RMIERLKQEHFAGPA
+590 LKHDHLAGRA

-623 WLGPDAAH
+623 WLGTDAGF